1 VHKSCNDGNV
11 KKRDPEITRMSLAI
25 EWYRQWCEFFRT
37 SKSENGWRRV
47 KECISLLEDHEVS
60 DFLHNASP
68 PSWRE

>member
-1 VHKSCNDGNV
+1 V

-25 EWYRQWCEFFRT
+25 EWYRQWCEFAKISR
-37 SKSENGWRRV
+37 SEHDWGHV
-47 KECISLLEDHEVS
+47 KESISLLEDHEVA

>member
-1 VHKSCNDGNV
+1 
-11 KKRDPEITRMSLAI
+11 MSLAI

-47 KECISLLEDHEVS
+47 KDCVSLLEDHEVS